1 MAAKKGGLGRGLDSL
16 FVESDS
22 ATGTKPSALP
32 LAEIEPDKAQPRKH
46 FAPESLAELA
56 QSIQQHGVLQPIT
69 VRPNPAGGYQIIA
82 GERRW
87 RAAREAGLT
96 EIPAVVREV
105 SDAEAMELALIEN
118 LQREDLN
125 PVEEAFGYQ
134 QLIESCGL
142 TQEQAAQRVAKS
154 RPAVANAL
162 RLLALPA
169 EVLQYLRGGK
179 LSAGHARAILSI
191 EGADAHVDVAKTV
204 LQKNLNVRQTEALC
218 RQMSRPH
225 KERAAAPR
233 PALPCEVELSLQEAL
248 GTEVGVKYK
257 EGKGTLSVHFYSDD
271 QLRAFAN
278 LLGNYEKEKRN

>member
-1 MAAKKGGLGRGLDSL
+1 MAVKKGGLGRGLDSL
-16 FVESDS
+16 FVESES
-22 ATGTKPSALP
+22 ATGTKPSSLP

-46 FAPESLAELA
+46 FAPESLTELA

-96 EIPAVVREV
+96 EIPAVVREAG
-105 SDAEAMELALIEN
+105 DAEAMELALIEN

-162 RLLALPA
+162 RLLALPG
-169 EVLQYLRGGK
+169 EVLQYLRGGS

-191 EGADAHVDVAKTV
+191 DGDSARVDVAKTV
-204 LQKNLNVRQTEALC
+204 LQKSL
-218 RQMSRPH
+218 QMSRPH

-271 QLRAFAN
+271 QLRVFAN